1 MNENTGLKICPF
13 CGGEAQFHRCFMSG
27 TEYWQVSCNKCGCN
41 TRLEKVSGEYA
52 AKERVAAMWNS
63 RVNKNGDPC
72 DPCY

>member
-1 MNENTGLKICPF
+1 M
-13 CGGEAQFHRCFMSG
+13 CGGEAQFHKF
-27 TEYWQVSCNKCGCN
+27 YWSNIEHWQIICRNCG
-41 TRLEKVSGEYA
+41 LETKGVKISGEYA